1 MRKIISKIQFLLDL
15 YQGIGYGTSSIKK
28 EMNSFFKFIPDG
40 KIFVDVGGNKG
51 FYTQGILEIYKPNQ
65 IHIFEPSKTNIEILE
80 ENFKENKLIFINDCG
95 LSNVNSNSILYSN
108 KSGSAL
114 GSLTKR
120 KLDHFGI
127 NFSVEENIR
136 LIRFDEY
143 WEKNI
148 SEKEIDLLKIDV
160 EGHELEV
167 LEGVG
172 EKIKNVKIIQFEF
185 GGCNI
190 DTRTYFQDYWYF
202 FKKNNFQIYRITPFG
217 NYEIKNYKEEYERF
231 RTTNYFCVN
240 KNLLYLFAS

>member
-1 MRKIISKIQFLLDL
+1 MRKIISKIQFLLDQ
-15 YQGIGYGTSSIKK
+15 YQGIGYGSSSIKK
-28 EMNSFFKFIPDG
+28 ELNSFLKFIPDG

-51 FYTQGILEIYKPNQ
+51 LYTKGILEIYKPKQ
-65 IHIFEPSKTNIEILE
+65 IHIFEPSKTNIEILKE
-80 ENFKENKLIFINDCG
+80 KFKDNKFIYINDCG

-108 KSGSAL
+108 ESGSGL

-127 NFSVEENIR
+127 DFSVEENIE

-143 WEKNI
+143 WVKNI
-148 SEKEIDLLKIDV
+148 NDKEIDLLKIDV

-172 EKIKNVKIIQFEF
+172 EKIKNIKIIQFEF

-202 FKKNNFQIYRITPFG
+202 FKKNNFQIFRITPFG

-231 RTTNYFCVN
+231 QTTNYFCVN
-240 KNLLYLFAS
+240 KNLL